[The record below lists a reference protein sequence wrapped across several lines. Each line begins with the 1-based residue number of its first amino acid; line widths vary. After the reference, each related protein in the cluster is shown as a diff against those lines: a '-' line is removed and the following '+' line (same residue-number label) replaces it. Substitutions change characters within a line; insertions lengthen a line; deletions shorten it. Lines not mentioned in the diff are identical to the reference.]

1 MTKTFAAVSTMLG
14 TIIGAGFLGI
24 PYVIMRSGFTIGVI
38 HLLFI
43 AIAVAITTLYLGEI
57 ALRTKSKHQLTG
69 YAEKYLGKKGK
80 IWMLIAVSIG
90 IYSALVAYIIG
101 ESTSL
106 SYLFFSSA
114 DYSLQFGIAFWLIL
128 SAIAYLG
135 IRALEKGESLG
146 IIIIFILVTSIS
158 LISFNKIDINNLNY
172 INPENFFVPF
182 GVILFAFLGFS
193 VIPEVEI
200 ILGKDKKL
208 MKKSIFIAYAIALLT
223 YIVFTIVVLGSQ
235 GQNTPQLATLALG
248 IPFILLGMFTMFTA
262 YLALSTALVDTFKFD
277 LKKSKFKSW
286 LYTIFLPIILFVI
299 LNLLNKAEFTKV
311 IGIGGA
317 ISGTI
322 TAILILLMAKRAKV
336 KGDRKPEYEIPY
348 SKIAAAL
355 IALIFVIGTIFEIT
369 NAVK

>member
-1 MTKTFAAVSTMLG
+1 MTKTFGAVSTLIG

-24 PYVIMRSGFTIGVI
+24 PYVVMKSGFTIGII

-80 IWMLIAVSIG
+80 VWMLIAVGIG
-90 IYSALVAYIIG
+90 LYSALLAYLIG
-101 ESTSL
+101 EGNSL
-106 SYLFFSSA
+106 SYLFFNST
-114 DYSLQFGIAFWLIL
+114 DYSLQFGIAFWLVL
-128 SAIAYLG
+128 SAITYFG

-158 LISFNKIDINNLNY
+158 IISFNKIDLNNLNY

-208 MKKSIFIAYAIALLT
+208 MKKSIFIAYIIALIV
-223 YIVFTIVVLGSQ
+223 YIIFTIIVLGSQ
-235 GQNTPQLATLALG
+235 GQSTPQIATLNLG
-248 IPFILLGMFTMFTA
+248 IPFILLGMLTMFTA
-262 YLALSTALVDTFKFD
+262 YLALSTALIDTFKFD
-277 LKKSKFKSW
+277 LKKSNKKAW
-286 LYTIFLPIILFVI
+286 LYTIFLPIILFII
-299 LNLLNKAEFTKV
+299 LNLSNKAEFTKV

-322 TAILILLMAKRAKV
+322 TAILILLMAKQAKL

-348 SKIAAAL
+348 SKIAVAL
-355 IALIFVIGTIFEIT
+355 IILIFVIGTIFEIT
-369 NAVK
+369 NALK